1 MEEDIPLQ
9 NISSRMIG
17 EYSLQVELRP
27 LKLRS
32 GWTHFSIYLKDRT
45 GRISARKSL
54 TGEYVTSPVLDGIHS
69 RGGKGIMA
77 WIEVGSYF
85 PVVHFKDD
93 TQPQQI
99 LSLPGTSSDRRL
111 FQILADLIPPGGH
124 LMFAY
129 DVPYE
134 SAFHRETASDLLG
147 NVPPVCT
154 PMGKLLFDVGFRL
167 VKDWYLAE
175 GGCEGPR
182 KLWGEKPPDD
192 EEGRRFDR
200 MTFFQVLAFCARRPN
215 ENSGEHERDGK
226 RRAMEVM
233 AELRLDPLLSAMRE
247 SVVGLYRGVPV
258 SETPDMAAFRTC
270 QRICSYLNWKIDD
283 DEIVDELKRIAGEC
297 SASWPSNGSTG

>member
-1 MEEDIPLQ
+1 MKENSLLQ
-9 NISSRMIG
+9 SLNSRRIG
-17 EYSLQVELRP
+17 EYGLQVELRP
-27 LKLRS
+27 VKQRS
-32 GWTHFSIYLKDRT
+32 GWTHFSVYLKDRT
-45 GRISARKSL
+45 GRISTRKSL
-54 TGEYVTSPVLDGIHS
+54 TGEYLPSPVLDGIHS
-69 RGGKGIMA
+69 RGGKGIKA

-93 TQPQQI
+93 THPEQ
-99 LSLPGTSSDRRL
+99 LLTLPGTSLNRRL
-111 FQILADLIPPGGH
+111 FQILADPIPSGGH

-134 SAFHRETASDLLG
+134 TAFHRETAESLMG

-200 MTFFQVLAFCARRPN
+200 ITFFQVLAFCARRPN
-215 ENSGEHERDGK
+215 GNSGAREREAR
-226 RRAMEVM
+226 RRAMEVLP
-233 AELRLDPLLSAMRE
+233 ELRLDPLLSAMSE
-247 SVVGLYRGVPV
+247 SVVGLYGGVTVP
-258 SETPDMAAFRTC
+258 ETPEIAAFRTC
-270 QRICSYLNWKIDD
+270 RRICSYLTWKIDD
-283 DEIVDELKRIAGEC
+283 DGIVYELKRIAMEC
-297 SASWPSNGSTG
+297 SASWPSNGSTD